1 MDVYGV
7 CVMWNMVILMSI
19 IWNSGHFFCLGIS
32 TPMDAIITIFIQFVW
47 LINYKV
53 VEAYDHSLFSHYSM
67 KGDLNED
74 NNYFKRN
81 QLLNEPL

>member
-1 MDVYGV
+1 
-7 CVMWNMVILMSI
+7 
-19 IWNSGHFFCLGIS
+19 
-32 TPMDAIITIFIQFVW
+32 MDAIITIFIQFVW